1 MPQLKDIPGEELTY
15 VAATIAIA
23 LSKEFTIEN
32 LNILS
37 NLLSATASSLAVI
50 ISQKAAQKNEIEL
63 GIR

>member
-15 VAATIAIA
+15 LAATIAVA

-37 NLLSATASSLAVI
+37 NLLSAIASALAVI